1 MRPLIG
7 ITQRLRAS
15 SPGRERLELDP
26 AYAAAVAE
34 AGGLP
39 VHLPIQDDPPALV
52 ARIDGLVLPGGP
64 DFLPPRPY
72 AEEVAFEA
80 APQAQL
86 AFDGAVL
93 AAALGRGIPILAIC
107 YGMQLLALHAGGRL
121 HHHLP
126 LDVPGAGEHKRTG
139 GGARHPLRVEPGSRL
154 AALLGREP
162 GAVNSRHHQAVAEPG
177 EGLVVAAR
185 APDGVIEAVE
195 RPGAA
200 FCIGVQWHPE
210 RMDTAHRRA
219 LFGGLMAACSGV

>member
-1 MRPLIG
+1 MPPLIG
-7 ITQRLRAS
+7 ITQRLRGS
-15 SPGRERLELDP
+15 RPGRERLELDP

-39 VHLPIQDDPPALV
+39 IHLPIQKEARSLV
-52 ARIDGLVLPGGP
+52 ARIDGLILPGGA

-72 AEEVAFEA
+72 PPEVAFEA

-86 AFDGAVL
+86 AFDEAVL
-93 AAALGRGIPILAIC
+93 AAALDRGLPVLAIC

-126 LDVPGAGEHKRTG
+126 LDAPGAGEHWRPDG
-139 GGARHPLRVEPGSRL
+139 GSRHPLRIEPASRL

-162 GAVNSRHHQAVAEPG
+162 GSVNSRHHQAVAEPG
-177 EGLVVAAR
+177 DGLRVAAR
-185 APDGVIEAVE
+185 APDGVIEAIE

-200 FCIGVQWHPE
+200 FCLGVQWHPE
-210 RMDTAHRRA
+210 SMDAGHRRV
-219 LFGGLMAACSGV
+219 LFGALVEAAGR